1 MIIECPFYIINN
13 SKKDIKYNVV
23 DPSEGFKSDLLFF
36 PCLSSIFFAYGTPVG
51 ALPVYK
57 ELTNNVERRIKKVY
71 RNSMILLFFIY
82 ILIGLVGYMSVPL
95 TTPNLIIDREKYFN
109 NDIILS
115 IGKIFFLLALT
126 LAYAANYI
134 CARLSLINVIF
145 KNPEDFNNKH
155 NVIITAIFVLLTTTI
170 SSAYSQATDYM
181 SILGG
186 FLAVIIANLL
196 PTYLWIKTNDYH
208 KYHWRNVVAVIMT
221 SIIVLV
227 GWFSGI
233 ITAKNMISPRTN

>member
-1 MIIECPFYIINN
+1 
-13 SKKDIKYNVV
+13 
-23 DPSEGFKSDLLFF
+23 
-36 PCLSSIFFAYGTPVG
+36 
-51 ALPVYK
+51 
-57 ELTNNVERRIKKVY
+57 
-71 RNSMILLFFIY
+71 
-82 ILIGLVGYMSVPL
+82 MSVPL

-109 NDIILS
+109 NDLVLS

-134 CARLSLINVIF
+134 CARLSIINVIF

-155 NVIITAIFVLLTTTI
+155 NLIITGVFVLLTTVI

-186 FLAVIIANLL
+186 FLAVIMANLL
-196 PTYLWIKTNDYH
+196 PTYLWIKTNDYP
-208 KYHWRNVVAVIMT
+208 KYHWRNVVAVTMT
-221 SIIVLV
+221 SFIVLV

-233 ITAKNMISPRTN
+233 ITAKNMFSSKNN